1 MRASSV
7 VIATSLMVFGA
18 CNTALAETTLR
29 FNRWIPAT
37 NFINTEVFDPWAA
50 DVAKVTEG
58 RVKIQFTAASLAP
71 PPQQFQ
77 IGVDGLADIVWH
89 THSYTAGVFP
99 AAEIADL
106 PMLGES
112 AESLSVGFWR
122 TYEKFLKAANE
133 YKGTVVLSLHTTPP
147 GHVFNNKRA
156 IKSLEDFSGLKIR
169 TTNAMVTE
177 TLQELGAVPIAAPVT
192 SIADGLAKGVL
203 DGTTFTEDAISNF
216 KVDKYIKYETRF
228 PGGLYNQGFVLAMNA
243 GAWKKISADDQAK
256 ILALSGEAFAKRMG
270 SVWDRHANAAAA
282 SLKANG
288 VAIDT
293 ASGPMLDKVRTYVA
307 KYERQWLEHAS
318 AKGVQAKE
326 ALAYFR
332 EQIRSYK

>member
-1 MRASSV
+1 MRASNA
-7 VIATSLMVFGA
+7 VIAASLMLSATCGA
-18 CNTALAETTLR
+18 ASAETVLR

-50 DVAKVTEG
+50 DVGKATDG

-112 AESLSVGFWR
+112 AEALSVAFWR
-122 TYEKFLKAANE
+122 TYEKYLKAANE
-133 YKGTVVLSLHTTPP
+133 YQGAVVLALHTTPP
-147 GHVFNNKRA
+147 GHVFNNKKA
-156 IKSLEDFSGLKIR
+156 IKSVEDFSGLKIR

-177 TLQELGAVPIAAPVT
+177 TLKELGAVPIAAPVT
-192 SIADGLAKGVL
+192 AIADGLAKGVL

-216 KVDKYIKYETRF
+216 KVDKYIKYETKF

-270 SVWDRHANAAAA
+270 GVWDRHANAAAA

-293 ASGPMLDKVRTYVA
+293 ASGPMLDKVKAYVG
-307 KYERQWLEHAS
+307 KYETQWLERAS

-326 ALAYFR
+326 ALAFFR
-332 EQIRSYK
+332 EQIKSYK